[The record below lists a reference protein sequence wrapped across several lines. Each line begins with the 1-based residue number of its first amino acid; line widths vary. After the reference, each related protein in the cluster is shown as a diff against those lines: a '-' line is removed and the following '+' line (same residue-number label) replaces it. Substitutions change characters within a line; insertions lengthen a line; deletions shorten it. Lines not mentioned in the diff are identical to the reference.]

1 MPPKK
6 SQYVLNFLART
17 KQHGPGSV
25 ASTGNDMYALF
36 GFMDD
41 QSKVYKIFQR
51 VRVVLRPLFQ
61 MARQLDEYLTAATQN
76 SVHCSA

>member
-17 KQHGPGSV
+17 KRHGPDSV
-25 ASTGNDMYALF
+25 VSTGNDMYALF